1 MNSRKLPKKIA
12 FTLIE
17 LLVVIAIIAILAAM
31 LLPALNRAKDSGK
44 SAACKNH
51 LHQMGL
57 ALHMYLED
65 NSHKYPYVTY
75 WTSPPGRRGVY
86 WVDVLQPYYPLN
98 WTNPAYHCP
107 GYKGRIA
114 PPSGKYGPNSS
125 DPFYGSYAYNAW
137 GTWYPPGPVLGLGG
151 EWRGTDDGPA
161 LSEIQVA
168 MPAELIA
175 MGDSRE
181 ILDDRNSL
189 QGFFIMFVRPDDA
202 TMTSPARHGKDYNM
216 LFCDG
221 HVSGMKPVLLFS
233 LTNNAIL
240 WNYDHQPHQETW
252 QGP

>member
-1 MNSRKLPKKIA
+1 MAQGIASVIGARCGSRWWQREVKGVSKEAKSSG

-31 LLPALNRAKDSGK
+31 LLPALNRAKESGK

-65 NSHKYPYVTY
+65 SNHKYPYVTY
-75 WTSPPGRRGVY
+75 WTSPQSRRGVY

-114 PPSGKYGPNSS
+114 PPSGNYCPNSS

-137 GTWYPPGPVLGLGG
+137 GTWNLSGPVLGLGG
-151 EWRGTDDGPA
+151 EWRGADDGPPR
-161 LSEIQVA
+161 SEIQLTA
-168 MPAELIA
+168 PAEMIAIARAKMASDPPGNHAKTYNRGLIP
-175 MGDSRE
+175 MTEQPGIRIHRIRPTRE
-181 ILDDRNSL
+181 RQLR
-189 QGFFIMFVRPDDA
+189 G
-202 TMTSPARHGKDYNM
+202 T
-216 LFCDG
+216 
-221 HVSGMKPVLLFS
+221 
-233 LTNNAIL
+233 
-240 WNYDHQPHQETW
+240 
-252 QGP
+252 